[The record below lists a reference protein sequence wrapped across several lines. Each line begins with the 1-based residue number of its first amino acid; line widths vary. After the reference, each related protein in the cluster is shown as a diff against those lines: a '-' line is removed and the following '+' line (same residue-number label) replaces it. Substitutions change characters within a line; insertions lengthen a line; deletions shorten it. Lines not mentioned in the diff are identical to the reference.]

1 MEQQRAEVL
10 KTHGFEACKNIFKKI
25 HINFFLQHVC
35 FNFQVL
41 RTLGKGGFSH
51 VFQVKKQ
58 EYGVIAAKVMNE
70 DEFDLNEWR
79 TGFQLAQ
86 NRNPFILK
94 YHSAQMYGFNAV
106 ILMDYANMK
115 V

>member
-1 MEQQRAEVL
+1 MEQQRADVL
-10 KTHGFEACKNIFKKI
+10 KTHGFEI
-25 HINFFLQHVC
+25 
-35 FNFQVL
+35 L

-58 EYGVIAAKVMNE
+58 EYGVFAAKVMNE
-70 DEFDLNEWR
+70 DEFDMNEWR

>member
-1 MEQQRAEVL
+1 MEQLRAEVL
-10 KTHGFEACKNIFKKI
+10 KTHGFEI
-25 HINFFLQHVC
+25 
-35 FNFQVL
+35 L
-41 RTLGKGGFSH
+41 RTLGKGSFSH
-51 VFQVKKQ
+51 VFQIKKQ

-70 DEFDLNEWR
+70 DEFDMNEWR
-79 TGFQLAQ
+79 TGFELALE

-94 YHSAQMYGFNAV
+94 YHSLQMFGFSAV